1 MSVLGIST
9 IMSKFYNY
17 DTRGASA
24 ASQIITLERML
35 ESRDNEIAQL
45 RAHSEQDEAV
55 IRVWRGRTLRAEEQR
70 DILVEAL
77 QSIARNATTVS
88 ADAWCG
94 DIARAA
100 LEEIKESE

>member
-1 MSVLGIST
+1 MT
-9 IMSKFYNY
+9 KFYNY

-35 ESRDNEIAQL
+35 A
-45 RAHSEQDEAV
+45 
-55 IRVWRGRTLRAEEQR
+55 RAEEQR
-70 DILVEAL
+70 AILAEAL
-77 QSIARNATTVS
+77 QSIARNATTVG